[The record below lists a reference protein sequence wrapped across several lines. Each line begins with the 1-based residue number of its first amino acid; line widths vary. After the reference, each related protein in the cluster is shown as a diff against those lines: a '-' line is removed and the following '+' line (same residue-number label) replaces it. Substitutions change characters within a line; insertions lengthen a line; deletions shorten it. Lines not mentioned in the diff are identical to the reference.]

1 MTIYN
6 HGRHSVTLFMSN
18 DYNPESPASSV
29 GSIGNP
35 SLRKLPKKRCA
46 RRAQESEDFHEKE
59 FKVQATKYLKK
70 MTEARPEKVRTEDVH
85 FCDMFAKK
93 LRRMAEGPQNEYLK
107 LEIHQLIVLKQS
119 MVPQCWAITFL
130 ISFLMLSKQIDF
142 PHQHIKTIRSAL

>member
-70 MTEARPEKVRTEDVH
+70 MTEARPEKVR
-85 FCDMFAKK
+85 
-93 LRRMAEGPQNEYLK
+93 RG
-107 LEIHQLIVLKQS
+107 
-119 MVPQCWAITFL
+119 
-130 ISFLMLSKQIDF
+130 
-142 PHQHIKTIRSAL
+142 RSLL